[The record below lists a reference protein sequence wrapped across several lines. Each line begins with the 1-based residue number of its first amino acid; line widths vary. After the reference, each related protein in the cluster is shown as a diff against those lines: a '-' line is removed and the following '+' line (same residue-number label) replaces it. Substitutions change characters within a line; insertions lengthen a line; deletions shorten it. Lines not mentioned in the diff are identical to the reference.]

1 MDASAIAAW
10 VSVPVA
16 LAGVLVAIFFSS
28 RQVRLARLQN
38 LSPVI
43 LEAFREARTA
53 EWFEARDWVVK
64 NLPCDEISPR
74 NGVSRQLDD
83 VRWNMRRVGFFY
95 DNLGVFVAH
104 RIVSEDLII
113 GFFGV
118 GLTEV
123 WGVMEPYIRAEAG
136 HRNMRYMGYFEDLV
150 VRTRD
155 RSPAL
160 VYERLKLRRVPDEL
174 F

>member
-53 EWFEARDWVVK
+53 EWFEARDWIVK
-64 NLPCDEISPR
+64 NLPCEEIPPR

-95 DNLGVFVAH
+95 DNL
-104 RIVSEDLII
+104 
-113 GFFGV
+113 
-118 GLTEV
+118 
-123 WGVMEPYIRAEAG
+123 
-136 HRNMRYMGYFEDLV
+136 
-150 VRTRD
+150 
-155 RSPAL
+155 
-160 VYERLKLRRVPDEL
+160 
-174 F
+174 